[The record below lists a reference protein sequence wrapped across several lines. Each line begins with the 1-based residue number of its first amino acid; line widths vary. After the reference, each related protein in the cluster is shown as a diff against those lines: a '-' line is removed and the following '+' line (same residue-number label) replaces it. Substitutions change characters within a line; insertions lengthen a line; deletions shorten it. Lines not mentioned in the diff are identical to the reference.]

1 MATIVLLHP
10 FPVDHRFWD
19 DVTPALEA
27 AGHDVLAPDLPGF
40 GQSPAWPG
48 WTMDEA
54 ADRMAPSI
62 PPGAVVAGLSMGGYL
77 AQAIVARHPDR
88 VGRLVLA
95 DTRAEG
101 ETPDGLEARRQAAEG
116 LRRDGTADFI
126 PAFVERALGPAPSH
140 HAVQRLT
147 ELASAQTADAMAEAT
162 IAISRRPDRTD
173 LLPRIAV
180 PTLVIVGEH
189 DAVTPP
195 PLATVLAQGI
205 PGARLAVI
213 GGSGHMTALE
223 QPQEWAE
230 LVMEFID

>member
-19 DVTPALEA
+19 DVTPVLEA
-27 AGHDVLAPDLPGF
+27 AGHEVMAPDLPGF
-40 GQSPAWPG
+40 GASPPWPG

-54 ADRMAPSI
+54 ADRLAPAI

-101 ETPDGLEARRQAAEG
+101 ETPEGLEARREAAEG
-116 LRRDGTADFI
+116 LRRDGTAEFI
-126 PAFVERALGPAPSH
+126 PAFVTRALGPAPSE
-140 HAVQRLT
+140 HAVRRLT
-147 ELASAQTADAMAEAT
+147 ELASAQSADAMAEAT

-189 DAVTPP
+189 DGVTPP
-195 PLATVLAQGI
+195 PLATVMAQGI
-205 PGARLAVI
+205 PDARLAVI

-223 QPQEWAE
+223 EPREWAE
-230 LVMEFID
+230 LVIEFIG

>member
-19 DVTPALEA
+19 DVRPALEA
-27 AGHDVLAPDLPGF
+27 AGHRVMAPDLPGF
-40 GQSPAWPG
+40 GTSPAWPG

-54 ADRMAPSI
+54 ADRLAPSI
-62 PPGAVVAGLSMGGYL
+62 PPGSVVAGLSMGGYL

-101 ETPDGLEARRQAAEG
+101 ETPEGLDARREAAEG
-116 LRRDGTADFI
+116 LRRDGTAQFI
-126 PAFVERALGPAPSH
+126 RAFVPRALGPAPSE
-140 HAVQRLT
+140 HAVRRLT

-162 IAISRRPDRTD
+162 MAISRRPDRTD
-173 LLPRIAV
+173 LLARITV

-195 PLATVLAQGI
+195 PLATMMAQGI
-205 PGARLAVI
+205 PDARLVVI

-223 QPQEWAE
+223 EPGEWAE
-230 LVMEFID
+230 LVIEFID

>member
-126 PAFVERALGPAPSH
+126 PAFVTRALGPAPSH

-189 DAVTPP
+189 DGVTPP

-230 LVMEFID
+230 LVIEFID

>member
-1 MATIVLLHP
+1 VATVVLLHP

-27 AGHDVLAPDLPGF
+27 AGHEVMAPDLPGF
-40 GQSPAWPG
+40 GASPAWPG

-54 ADRMAPSI
+54 ADRLAPGI
-62 PPGAVVAGLSMGGYL
+62 PPGSVVAGLSMGGYL

-101 ETPDGLEARRQAAEG
+101 ETPEGLEARREAADA
-116 LRRDGTADFI
+116 LRRDGTEEFI
-126 PAFVERALGPAPSH
+126 PAFVQRALGPAPSD
-140 HAVQRLT
+140 HAVARLT

-162 IAISRRPDRTD
+162 IAISRRPDHTA

-189 DAVTPP
+189 DQVTPP

-205 PGARLAVI
+205 PDARLAVI

-230 LVMEFID
+230 LVIEFIG

>member
-27 AGHDVLAPDLPGF
+27 AGHQVMAPDLPGF

-54 ADRMAPSI
+54 VDRMAPSI
-62 PPGAVVAGLSMGGYL
+62 PPGSVVAGLSMGGYL

-88 VGRLVLA
+88 AGRLVLA

-101 ETPDGLEARRQAAEG
+101 ETPEGREARREAAEG
-116 LRRDGTADFI
+116 LRRDGTAEFI
-126 PAFVERALGPAPSH
+126 PAFVTRALGPRPSD
-140 HAVQRLT
+140 HAVRRLT
-147 ELASAQTADAMAEAT
+147 ELASAQTAEAMAEAT
-162 IAISRRPDRTD
+162 VAISRRPDHTD
-173 LLPRIAV
+173 LLPRISV

-189 DAVTPP
+189 DEVTPP
-195 PLATVLAQGI
+195 PLATVLATGI
-205 PGARLAVI
+205 PDARLAVI
-213 GGSGHMTALE
+213 GGAGHMTALE
-223 QPQEWAE
+223 EPEEWAA
-230 LVMEFID
+230 LVIEFLA

>member
-19 DVTPALEA
+19 DVTPLLEA
-27 AGHDVLAPDLPGF
+27 AGHEVMAPDLPGF

-54 ADRMAPSI
+54 ADRMASSI
-62 PPGAVVAGLSMGGYL
+62 PPGSVVAGLSMGGYL

-101 ETPDGLEARRQAAEG
+101 ETPEGLEARREAAEG
-116 LRRDGTADFI
+116 LRRDGTAAFI
-126 PAFVERALGPAPSH
+126 PAFVTRALGPAPSER
-140 HAVQRLT
+140 AVQRLT

-162 IAISRRPDRTD
+162 IAISRRPDHTA
-173 LLPRIAV
+173 LLPRISV

-195 PLATVLAQGI
+195 PLATVLATGI
-205 PGARLAVI
+205 PDARLAVI
-213 GGSGHMTALE
+213 GGAGHMTALE
-223 QPQEWAE
+223 EPEEWAA
-230 LVMEFID
+230 LVIEFLA